1 MLRGEISKQEVS
13 QALKVTTRSVN
24 RYLGRFLDK
33 GPEGLYDGRRS
44 NYHKIDN
51 KIEGRIVECKLHGLH
66 RSARLIRDLLGLA
79 VHEDTVRKVL
89 IKHHLERVSL
99 PPVKPIRRFVAAEPN
114 DLWQIDIQG
123 KVRFPLIGDLLL
135 ILIKDDHSR
144 FLLAGRWF
152 FHQYKINVFM
162 VLHEAFLK
170 WGLPKGILSDK
181 GSQFKAHQL
190 HGEAEYEYLLRR
202 LEIERHYGL
211 RPRTKGKIENQFRFI
226 QRDFVLEN
234 LHHGFL
240 GGLNEAWGKWMEW
253 YNWKH
258 RHKGLNGDC
267 PADHYVKS
275 MRRPTQEDLELLLI
289 HEEPRKV
296 MRTGCISYYGQFY
309 RVPDHYIGRRVW
321 TILKGD
327 ILRIESGKEVIASCQ
342 VKTDYLSAFPLDS

>member
-24 RYLGRFLDK
+24 RYLGQFLEK
-33 GPEGLYDGRRS
+33 GPGGLYDGRHS

-99 PPVKPIRRFVAAEPN
+99 PPVKPIHRFVAAEPN

-135 ILIKDDHSR
+135 ILVKDDHSR

-152 FHQYKINVFM
+152 FRQYKINVFM

-170 WGLPKGILSDK
+170 WGLPKGVLSDK

-240 GGLNEAWGKWMEW
+240 GSLNEAWGKWMEW

-267 PADHYVKS
+267 PADHYMKS
-275 MRRPTQEDLELLLI
+275 MRRPTQEDLDLLLI

-309 RVPDHYIGRRVW
+309 RVPDPYIGRRVW
-321 TILKGD
+321 TILRGD
-327 ILRIESGKEVIASCQ
+327 TLRIESGKEVIASYQ
-342 VKTDYLSAFPLDS
+342 VKTDYLSASPQES